1 MGGGG
6 ATLFLPDA
14 RTVIY
19 ELHAQL
25 QTQGWKARALIS
37 QARINNAGKLS
48 ADLIA
53 TGDNGAGEAVA
64 NDMLGAYA
72 ELGYD
77 VWKLW
82 APDSEVSLEPFYR
95 YEWVD
100 TQRGVP
106 SGFAKDSTQRNTFHT
121 VGFSLKPIPNV
132 VLKADYRNRDNRGGS
147 QSDEV
152 NLGFGL
158 VF

>member
-1 MGGGG
+1 MKRIYSCLSQIL
-6 ATLFLPDA
+6 AI
-14 RTVIY
+14 TVF
-19 ELHAQL
+19 
-25 QTQGWKARALIS
+25 GCVAL
-37 QARINNAGKLS
+37 N
-48 ADLIA
+48 
-53 TGDNGAGEAVA
+53 AVA
-64 NDMLGAYA
+64 DDEAGAPSMIEALLDGKPYVN
-72 ELGYD
+72 LR
-77 VWKLW
+77 
-82 APDSEVSLEPFYR
+82 YR
-95 YEWVD
+95 YEFVD
-100 TQRGVP
+100 TQYGMP